1 MYREYD
7 MLNKY
12 TVECAVYSSGASRLP
27 MCILRYD
34 TIREQLFVQ
43 RFAASNLRIW
53 AEVQHFLTFLENPH
67 WRDTVKH
74 TQYRNG
80 NLFESS
86 DY

>member
-1 MYREYD
+1 MYREYE

-12 TVECAVYSSGASRLP
+12 TLECAVYSSGASRLP

-43 RFAASNLRIW
+43 RFAASNLRIVN
-53 AEVQHFLTFLENPH
+53 EVQHLLSFLDDPH

-74 TQYRNG
+74 VQYRNG